1 MNNITEAKRY
11 LDNAKSILKNQAQKE
26 NGIYQ
31 DKKYVK
37 LAGHAAYLGVLMAL
51 DGVLGHK
58 SKGRKS
64 VEWYKAELTKLDR
77 RMTSIFDA
85 AYSTLH
91 LSMSYD
97 GNPSAGV
104 ATEGLKQAEQII
116 NWVENKTVTA

>member
-1 MNNITEAKRY
+1 MNSIVEAKRY

-31 DKKYVK
+31 DRKYVK
-37 LAGHAAYLGVLMAL
+37 LAGHAAYLGVLVAL
-51 DGVLGHK
+51 DSVLGRK
-58 SKGRKS
+58 TKGRKS
-64 VEWYKAELTKLDR
+64 VEWYKTELSKLDR
-77 RMTSIFDA
+77 RITGIFDA
-85 AYSTLH
+85 AYDTLH

-116 NWVENKTVTA
+116 NWVENKTANA